1 MAVRIRLSR
10 IGKKHVPFFRVVA
23 VDSRRKRDGA
33 ILANIGTYDGL
44 NSKVILF
51 HEDLYQEWIAKGALP
66 TDSAK
71 KIYRL
76 FKKGA
81 QAPEKVKKVKEAAIS
96 KPKVEEEPAKKV
108 VEVKETVLEE
118 KKAAKTTKEASE
130 KKD

>member
-81 QAPEKVKKVKEAAIS
+81 QAPEKVKKVKEAAIA

>member
-108 VEVKETVLEE
+108 VEVKETVSEE

>member
-33 ILANIGTYDGL
+33 ILANIGTYDGI
-44 NSKVILF
+44 NSKIILF

-71 KIYRL
+71 KIYCL

-81 QAPEKVKKVKEAAIS
+81 QAPEKVKKVKEAATAKS
-96 KPKVEEEPAKKV
+96 KLKEEASKKV
-108 VEVKETVLEE
+108 VVVKETVPEE
-118 KKAAKTTKEASE
+118 KKAAKTIKKASE

>member
-33 ILANIGTYDGL
+33 ILANIGTYDCL

-81 QAPEKVKKVKEAAIS
+81 QAPEKVKKVKEAAIA
-96 KPKVEEEPAKKV
+96 KPKVKEEPAKKV
-108 VEVKETVLEE
+108 VEVKETVPEE

>member
-81 QAPEKVKKVKEAAIS
+81 QDPEKVKEAATTKS
-96 KPKVEEEPAKKV
+96 KVKEEPSKKV
-108 VEVKETVLEE
+108 VVVKETVPEE
-118 KKAAKTTKEASE
+118 KKAAKTTKKVSE